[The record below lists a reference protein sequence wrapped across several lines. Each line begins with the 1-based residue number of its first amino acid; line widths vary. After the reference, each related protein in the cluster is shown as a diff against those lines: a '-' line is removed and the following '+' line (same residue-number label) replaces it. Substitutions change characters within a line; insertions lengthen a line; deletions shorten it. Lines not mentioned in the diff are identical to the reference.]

1 MASSSSRDSRS
12 AAATK
17 HCKLEEAAAT
27 EHCTLEDVTEDQAAD
42 DSAYHMVPIY
52 CQDCQMWL
60 NGRTQWLDHYLLGKK
75 HRKKITGLA
84 LASDDP
90 DDHIH
95 VRVGIWQEEAEN
107 VYHNMEF
114 ITDAVN
120 RRQH

>member
-1 MASSSSRDSRS
+1 MKPS

-17 HCKLEEAAAT
+17 RCGLEEDTAT
-27 EHCTLEDVTEDQAAD
+27 EHRTLEDATEDQGAD
-42 DSAYHMVPIY
+42 DSECRMGPIY

-60 NGRTQWLDHYLLGKK
+60 NGRTQWLDHCLLGKK

-95 VRVGIWQEEAEN
+95 VRVGIWQEEADN
-107 VYHNMEF
+107 VQRNMEF
-114 ITDAVN
+114 IIAALN
-120 RRQH
+120 RRLP